1 MTYARTSTRPCGPH
15 SAESAVHLVV
25 DDNVVHAATGAVPLE
40 GRSDPLVVLLHGSGM
55 DRSVWSHQTRFL
67 AHHGFR
73 AVAVDL
79 PGHGRS
85 EGPAL
90 DSIAAISDWVAHLST
105 ALGGPAHLVGHSM
118 GALVALDAAARHHDA
133 VASAVL
139 LGIAAAMPVHPD
151 LQAAADIDD
160 PKAAALITA
169 WAHGP
174 RQHIGLN
181 PTPGLWMMGGVTA
194 MLETSPPGVLA
205 TDLAA
210 CAGYGDAPAAAA
222 AVSCP
227 VTLVLGSQDRMTPRR
242 AARALEEAFNEPPG
256 VVELAN
262 SGHTL
267 MLEEPGAVRQA
278 ILAHLAAC

>member
-1 MTYARTSTRPCGPH
+1 MQ
-15 SAESAVHLVV
+15 LVV
-25 DDNVVHAATGAVPLE
+25 DDRTVHAATGAVPLE
-40 GRSDPLVVLLHGSGM
+40 GRDEPLVVLLHGSGM

-90 DSIAAISDWVAHLST
+90 DSIEAIADWVARLT
-105 ALGGPAHLVGHSM
+105 GALDGSAHLVGHSM
-118 GALVALDAAARHHDA
+118 GALVALDTAARHPGA

-139 LGIAAAMPVHPD
+139 LGVATAMPVHPE

-160 PKAAALITA
+160 PKAAALIAA

-181 PTPGLWMMGGVTA
+181 PTPGLWMLGGVTA
-194 MLETSPPGVLA
+194 LLETSPPGVLA

-210 CAGYGDAPAAAA
+210 CSAYEGATSSAA
-222 AVSCP
+222 SSTCP
-227 VTLVLGSQDRMTPRR
+227 VTLVLGSQDRMSPRK
-242 AARALEEAFNEPPG
+242 AARALEDAFASPPAI
-256 VVELAN
+256 VELEA
-262 SGHTL
+262 SGHML
-267 MLEEPGAVRQA
+267 MLEEPEAVRQA
-278 ILAHLAAC
+278 ILTHLDAC

>member
-1 MTYARTSTRPCGPH
+1 MQ
-15 SAESAVHLVV
+15 LVV
-25 DDNVVHAATGAVPLE
+25 DDRSVHAATGAVPLE
-40 GRSDPLVVLLHGSGM
+40 GRDDPLVVLLHGSGM
-55 DRSVWSHQTRFL
+55 NRSVWSHQTRFL

-73 AVAVDL
+73 AMAVDL
-79 PGHGRS
+79 PGHGSS

-90 DSIAAISDWVAHLST
+90 GSVEAISDWVAHLAA
-105 ALGGPAHLVGHSM
+105 ALGGPVHLVGHSM

-133 VASAVL
+133 VASAML
-139 LGIAAAMPVHPD
+139 LGIATTMPVHPD

-181 PTPGLWMMGGVTA
+181 PTPGLWMMGGVAA

-205 TDLAA
+205 ADLAA
-210 CAGYGDAPAAAA
+210 CAAYGEAAAAAA

-227 VTLVLGSQDRMTPRR
+227 VTLVLGSQDRMTPRK
-242 AARALEEAFNEPPG
+242 AARALEEAFARPPSI
-256 VVELAN
+256 VEVAT
-262 SGHTL
+262 SGHML
-267 MLEEPGAVRQA
+267 MLEEPAAVRQA
-278 ILAHLAAC
+278 ILDHLAAC